1 MSPTNVQ
8 FTPPIDS
15 IPTFSD
21 GILFTFYA
29 VAAIY
34 LIFTA
39 VMYYHWQQ
47 YGTNAKINWITG
59 VVYLATTLP
68 LLFTMTILAFTI

>member
-1 MSPTNVQ
+1 MSPSNATFNA
-8 FTPPIDS
+8 PIEMM
-15 IPTFSD
+15 PTFSD

-39 VMYYHWQQ
+39 VIYYHWQQ
-47 YGTNAKINWITG
+47 YGTNVKVNWITG
-59 VVYLATTLP
+59 ITYLATTLP
-68 LLFTMTILAFTI
+68 LMFIMAILAFTI